1 MMAVVEILGAVLCL
15 LGSFLFFVAALGI
28 IRMPDLYNRMQSG
41 SKCTSLGSF
50 LFIMGVGISEPE
62 FIGKA
67 ILLILFIVFTDPISF
82 HSLARAAHYIGVPL
96 ANATCH
102 DSLTDEEADIGKDCA

>member
-1 MMAVVEILGAVLCL
+1 MLSSVFLASSPLRVIWRRVYDGGRGDNRRGFCL
-15 LGSFLFFVAALGI
+15 IGSTLFFVAALGI

-50 LFIMGVGISEPE
+50 LFIMGIGISEPE

-67 ILLILFIVFTDPISF
+67 ILLILFIVFTNPISF
-82 HSLARAAHYIGVPL
+82 HSLARAAH
-96 ANATCH
+96 T
-102 DSLTDEEADIGKDCA
+102 

>member
-15 LGSFLFFVAALGI
+15 LGSLLFFVAALGI

-96 ANATCH
+96 ADATCH
-102 DSLTDEEADIGKDCA
+102 DSLTDEEADIGKDCS

>member
-1 MMAVVEILGAVLCL
+1 MMAVVEMIGAVFCL
-15 LGSFLFFVAALGI
+15 IGSTLFFVAALGI
-28 IRMPDLYNRMQSG
+28 VRMPDLYNRMQSG

-50 LFIMGVGISEPE
+50 LFIMGIGISEPE
-62 FIGKA
+62 FIGKT
-67 ILLILFIVFTDPISF
+67 ILLMLFIVFTNPISF

-96 ANATCH
+96 AEATCH